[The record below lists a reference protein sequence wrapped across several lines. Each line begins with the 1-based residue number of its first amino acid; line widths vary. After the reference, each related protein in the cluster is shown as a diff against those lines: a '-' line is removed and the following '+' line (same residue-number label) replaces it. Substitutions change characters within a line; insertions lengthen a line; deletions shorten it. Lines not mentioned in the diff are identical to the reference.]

1 MRTTRARTTAQREPR
16 RWRTPPPLTRGA
28 ESLEGMDIL
37 REVGG
42 EAGVLLWQSYRNV
55 MFWATVEGDERA
67 KLFSPAA
74 SRKRMADVTAARLPH
89 DLVEPLSA
97 IGGMLGAPTTTA
109 GEVVAEACGTIALWA
124 GEERHPAVTLA
135 FSQAAALAAPRNA
148 LLALRVGRVARDL
161 GEPARAETWLRHAI
175 MISRQVGDWD
185 TYAQAYMSLGNMA
198 IKRGSFPMANRMH
211 TKALRASRRK
221 GLPAL
226 QGQAA
231 HNLFVVMTEM
241 GRYPQAEEYA
251 KTAFRAYGPDD
262 ALIPRLAHDVA
273 YLWMEQGHF
282 ARALEVFQALRPR
295 VTTTA
300 GERVTI
306 VANIARAAG
315 GVGDR
320 EEFRRAWVE
329 INRLAKD
336 ADSRPTLPYGMLE
349 LARGAAALGE
359 WDRAEQAAEQSIAL
373 AKELRQAK
381 IMMSA
386 ETFLDAVRNDRKLQ
400 HPSAAASTE
409 SAPEA
414 DAFAAN
420 LVRTLEMSASH

>member
-1 MRTTRARTTAQREPR
+1 
-16 RWRTPPPLTRGA
+16 
-28 ESLEGMDIL
+28 MDVL

-55 MFWATVEGDERA
+55 MFWATAEGDERA
-67 KLFSPAA
+67 KLFSAAA
-74 SRKRMADVTAARLPH
+74 SRKRLADVAAARLPH
-89 DLVEPLSA
+89 ELVEPLSA
-97 IGGMLGAPTTTA
+97 IGGLLGAPTATPVQA
-109 GEVVAEACGTIALWA
+109 VADACSAIARWA
-124 GEERHPAVTLA
+124 GEERNAATLLA
-135 FSQAAALAAPRNA
+135 FSQAAALASPRNA
-148 LLALRVGRVARDL
+148 LLALEVGGAARDH
-161 GEPARAETWLRHAI
+161 GDNARAETWFRHAI
-175 MISRQVGDWD
+175 MISRQVGDWSS
-185 TYAQAYMSLGNMA
+185 YARAYMALGNMA
-198 IKRGSFPMANRMH
+198 IQRGSFPTANRMH
-211 TKALRASRRK
+211 TKALRAARRK
-221 GLPAL
+221 GLPPL
-226 QGQAA
+226 QGRAA

-241 GRYPQAEEYA
+241 GRYPKAEEYA
-251 KTAFRAYGPDD
+251 RMAFRAYEPEDER
-262 ALIPRLAHDVA
+262 IPKLAHDVA

-300 GERVTI
+300 AERVTT

-349 LARGAAALGE
+349 LARGAASLGE

-381 IMMSA
+381 IMLSA
-386 ETFLDAVRNDRKLQ
+386 ETFLDAVRNDRKLK
-400 HPSAAASTE
+400 HSVVRAPDET
-409 SAPEA
+409 APET

-420 LVRTLEMSASH
+420 LVRTLEMAGGR